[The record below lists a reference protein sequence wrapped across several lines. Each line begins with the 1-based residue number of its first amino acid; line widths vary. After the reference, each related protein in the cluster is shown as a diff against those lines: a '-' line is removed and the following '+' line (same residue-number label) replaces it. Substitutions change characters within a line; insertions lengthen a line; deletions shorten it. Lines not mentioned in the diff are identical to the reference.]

1 MTDLDDLLD
10 DDTDDT
16 LAELTPVIS
25 ALLRK
30 PFLTEDAEP
39 DLYRR
44 ARVQDNNLRQWFQ
57 TTLGWRV
64 KTSAFGRY
72 VRLFKRRD
80 WPPTDRN
87 PVPSEQG
94 GKPSVLVLILLCL
107 AAEQLWRRP
116 EITFGDLQREV
127 IRTCAA
133 ESSRGD
139 LPAFNVVTQAGEP
152 RARAEQHRRAFV
164 DALVL
169 LQEWRIITSDGPL
182 ASAGSAVAS
191 DVVITCNP
199 ERLNDLLAA
208 PAISQLQIDIAQPHT
223 HIPKLCEDQADL
235 PDHASEGQRDTQ
247 RRHRALRAVI
257 DDAVVVLDGERSEAR
272 YLASPGGRR
281 QALQAA
287 LTAGMTCVIRRDLW
301 LTADTDGRSTDL
313 DFPQPRSITGQAAL
327 LLVRWLNST
336 EATPT
341 ITEEAC
347 QAVIAEAK
355 ASNPEWAKSYRTTA
369 TLKTLTREALAVL
382 VAAGVLSQTNHR
394 RPRWTATGAH
404 AYWRVRVAAAD
415 RHDEPP
421 LIADNLFDHLDGNRD
436 QSR

>member
-1 MTDLDDLLD
+1 MTDLEHVLIDDN
-10 DDTDDT
+10 DT

-25 ALLRK
+25 AVLRK
-30 PFLTEDAEP
+30 PFLTEEAEP

-44 ARVQDNNLRQWFQ
+44 ARLQENELRRWFQ
-57 TTLGWRV
+57 TTLGWRL
-64 KTSAFGRY
+64 KISAFGRY

-80 WPPTDRN
+80 RPPMDRN

-94 GKPSVLVLILLCL
+94 GKPSVLVLTLLCL

-133 ESSRGD
+133 ESSRGE

-164 DALVL
+164 DALML

-182 ASAGSAVAS
+182 ASAGTTVAN

-208 PAISQLQIDIAQPHT
+208 PAISQLQIDISQPHT
-223 HIPKLCEDQADL
+223 HIPKLCEDQSDL
-235 PDHASEGQRDTQ
+235 PDHASESQRDLQ

-257 DDAVVVLDGERSEAR
+257 DDAVVVLDGESSEAR

-281 QALQAA
+281 QALHAA
-287 LTAGMTCVIRRDLW
+287 LTAGMTCVVRRDLW
-301 LTADTDGRSTDL
+301 LTVDPGGRSTDL
-313 DFPQPRSITGQAAL
+313 EFPQPRSITGQAAL
-327 LLVRWLNST
+327 LLVRWLNSN
-336 EATPT
+336 EATAAVS
-341 ITEEAC
+341 EEAC
-347 QAVIAEAK
+347 QAVIGEAK
-355 ASNPEWAKSYRTTA
+355 ANNPEWAKSYRSTA
-369 TLKTLTREALAVL
+369 TLKTLTREALATL
-382 VAAGVLSQTNHR
+382 VAAGVLTQTSHH
-394 RPRWTATGAH
+394 PPMWTATSAH
-404 AYWRVRVAAAD
+404 AYWRVRVTAAEQ
-415 RHDEPP
+415 HDEPP
-421 LIADNLFDHLDGNRD
+421 LADSLFDHQDGNRD
-436 QSR
+436 QPR